1 MLETPASHEMH
12 HINIGPKLYKT
23 CRRIAAPVP
32 AWDLRQNKSLFIIII
47 FLINFCDGQA
57 SNGAMF
63 EIKNKNKKMYMLK
76 DCRKLARN
84 NWDMDC
90 KCVNLGRECQQADVE
105 NCKNCVCLKS
115 PARIFY
121 IEKKYGALCLSQT
134 SLFNAG
140 KYCKVLFLYVHAE
153 HAQFI

>member
-1 MLETPASHEMH
+1 MLETPVSQEMH

-23 CRRIAAPVP
+23 CRQTAAPVI
-32 AWDLRQNKSLFIIII
+32 FIITI
-47 FLINFCDGQA
+47 FFINFCDGQA

-63 EIKNKNKKMYMLK
+63 EIKYKNKKMYMLK

-153 HAQFI
+153 HVQFTT